1 MEHNIIATGVDH
13 GLFQAATLVLAEGD
27 EITSRA
33 GLVKELLHVG
43 ITLQNPCDRYI
54 TNPARKASVA
64 AQIAETVWVLSGRN
78 DVEWLSHYLPRAAEF
93 SDDGRTWRGGYGPRL
108 RAWPRRDGDG
118 DVIDQLRW
126 VVGHLRADRS
136 SRRAVVTIYDPVT
149 DSQPG
154 KDIPCNN
161 WLDFKSRLGRLHLH
175 VAIRSNDLIWGWSGI
190 NAFEWS
196 VLQEVVASI
205 LGIDVGPLSFSISS
219 LHVYGRHWARAGKV
233 LGVLH
238 VRGAPSP
245 RTSVT
250 SVEELDDL
258 LNAFFLCEERIRLG
272 QPLDFSLDIFPDP
285 LLRSW
290 LRVLCWWWTGDES
303 HLEPLAG
310 TTLYNAAKVG
320 VQPKRG
326 EKAPAEETEPGT
338 IADINTASFS
348 GYVADLHA
356 KKHAAYGDSW
366 KKRGEQVGILA
377 NIARKV
383 DRLGKT
389 DDLETAADT
398 AIDLLVYLVK
408 YRWWLYDEGR
418 AAAPFGTTAGEFSEE
433 DRVRE
438 FLERLDLYCGWATQR
453 AYEGELADDFDDLV
467 EAGPEDVEVLDAMIR
482 RANAL
487 ARKEFWKAGN
497 AKRCWKGYGDA

>member
-13 GLFQAATLVLAEGD
+13 GLFEAATLVLAEGE

-78 DVEWLSHYLPRAAEF
+78 DVEWLTHYLPRAAEF

-126 VVGHLRADRS
+126 VVDHLRADRS
-136 SRRAVVTIYDPVT
+136 SRRAVVSIYDPVT

-219 LHVYGRHWARAGKV
+219 LHTYDRHWARAEKIADT
-233 LGVLH
+233 LH
-238 VRGAPSP
+238 VRGVPSP

-250 SVEELDDL
+250 SVGELDDL
-258 LNAFFLCEERIRLG
+258 LKAFFLCEERIRLG
-272 QPLDFSLDIFPDP
+272 QPLALDVFPDP

-290 LRVLCWWWTGDES
+290 LRRIPRPMSWCSRVATGRS
-303 HLEPLAG
+303 SPRSSR
-310 TTLYNAAKVG
+310 
-320 VQPKRG
+320 PR
-326 EKAPAEETEPGT
+326 
-338 IADINTASFS
+338 
-348 GYVADLHA
+348 
-356 KKHAAYGDSW
+356 
-366 KKRGEQVGILA
+366 
-377 NIARKV
+377 
-383 DRLGKT
+383 
-389 DDLETAADT
+389 
-398 AIDLLVYLVK
+398 
-408 YRWWLYDEGR
+408 
-418 AAAPFGTTAGEFSEE
+418 
-433 DRVRE
+433 
-438 FLERLDLYCGWATQR
+438 
-453 AYEGELADDFDDLV
+453 
-467 EAGPEDVEVLDAMIR
+467 R
-482 RANAL
+482 RA
-487 ARKEFWKAGN
+487 RQV
-497 AKRCWKGYGDA
+497 RP